1 MVLLDGCEM
10 NILNVLI
17 FHGLSK
23 PICGGQSR
31 YKNLTEQLEK
41 RGNKVFVL
49 ESVDFLA
56 KEDSGIA
63 EVKTYKDLRF
73 LGRTLC
79 VFRDFNP
86 SFVREIDRI
95 LREKHIDL
103 ALISYPSGA
112 PVVKLLALFHGKRI
126 PLVYDA
132 HNVESEFITETFAE
146 DVRYPR
152 LERRILPVYI
162 RFFERFV
169 CKYVADYI
177 TSVSPRDKDMFLRRF
192 EVDSRRVFVIP
203 TGARIPE
210 LPDATAKQETRRRLG
225 INSDDFV
232 VVFHGIYS
240 HPANKEAFDSI
251 VDFIAPRF
259 RDRSKRVLFVLCGTS
274 VPRFHLDNVVS
285 LGFVEDLDGLLSIA
299 DLAIAPIKHGA
310 GVKVK
315 IFDYLSVGLPLI
327 ATRKAAE
334 GIGVVD
340 GEHALIVDDVDDKFI
355 DAIEFLANNEK
366 ERRRLGVNARNLA
379 VQEYDWE
386 RIGAKM
392 DAALRDIVRVSKTAL
407 NSGSGNDAV
416 RNR

>member
-1 MVLLDGCEM
+1 
-10 NILNVLI
+10 
-17 FHGLSK
+17 
-23 PICGGQSR
+23 
-31 YKNLTEQLEK
+31 
-41 RGNKVFVL
+41 
-49 ESVDFLA
+49 
-56 KEDSGIA
+56 
-63 EVKTYKDLRF
+63 
-73 LGRTLC
+73 
-79 VFRDFNP
+79 
-86 SFVREIDRI
+86 
-95 LREKHIDL
+95 
-103 ALISYPSGA
+103 
-112 PVVKLLALFHGKRI
+112 
-126 PLVYDA
+126 
-132 HNVESEFITETFAE
+132 VESEFITETFAE
-146 DVRYPR
+146 DVRYSR